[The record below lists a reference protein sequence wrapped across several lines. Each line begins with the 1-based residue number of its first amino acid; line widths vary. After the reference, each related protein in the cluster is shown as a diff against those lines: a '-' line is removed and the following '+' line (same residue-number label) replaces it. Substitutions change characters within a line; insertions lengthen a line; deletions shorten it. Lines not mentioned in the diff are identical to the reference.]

1 MYSFTPNPVVS
12 VGSSVT
18 CDLSLI
24 PFFTL
29 SSAPADTFKAYPFP
43 AGRSGHGARRNT
55 RPTALFISTDSLT
68 WGVFA
73 SVIVSALERRRNA
86 AEVKVVLRVSVSAR
100 TNDLRG
106 REHFVL
112 LAWLSCML
120 GVSI

>member
-43 AGRSGHGARRNT
+43 AHIRPLWT
-55 RPTALFISTDSLT
+55 RGSQEYEADRL
-68 WGVFA
+68 VY
-73 SVIVSALERRRNA
+73 
-86 AEVKVVLRVSVSAR
+86 
-100 TNDLRG
+100 
-106 REHFVL
+106 
-112 LAWLSCML
+112 
-120 GVSI
+120 